1 LQKIKERR
9 LDRAGICVNK
19 NATSVLGI
27 FSFLGAIGYK
37 VCTERV
43 CGFGL
48 VYQGPAQQTRS
59 CSRTRNG
66 PMRFLVA
73 AVAMAML
80 ASTALGQDASGTGGG
95 MGGKGGKG
103 RHAQQD
109 TEKSKADNDR
119 QKAADEAYKAA
130 LRRIPDPK
138 EKYDPWRN
146 IR

>member
-1 LQKIKERR
+1 
-9 LDRAGICVNK
+9 
-19 NATSVLGI
+19 
-27 FSFLGAIGYK
+27 
-37 VCTERV
+37 
-43 CGFGL
+43 
-48 VYQGPAQQTRS
+48 
-59 CSRTRNG
+59 
-66 PMRFLVA
+66 MRFLVA
-73 AVAMAML
+73 AITMAML
-80 ASTALGQDASGTGGG
+80 ASTAFGQDASGTGGG